1 METTLLKPL
10 LRGLWLG
17 CALLG
22 AAGGAAA
29 EDWPNRPIRLIVP
42 FLPGTSPD
50 STARALADVMAPVLR
65 QPIVIENKAGAAGN
79 LGAQAAA
86 RAAPDGYTWVYASST
101 MAGAMHMYR
110 KPGFDVL
117 KDFALVGRISTADV
131 LVVAPAD
138 SGLRSARDLVERARK
153 EPGRLT
159 YASGGIGT
167 PAHLGAEMM
176 LSVGHAQATHVP
188 FKGASESLNAVIGRQ
203 VDFALTI
210 LSVSLPQVKA
220 GKVTALAV
228 TGPRRNSAL
237 PDVPTLA
244 EQGLPGVDLVSFG
257 GLAVPAGTP
266 APIVRRINEA
276 LHEALARPEIRA
288 YLDRLGVQPAPSGA
302 QEFADDM
309 KAEMARTEKM
319 MKAAKLDPQ

>member
-1 METTLLKPL
+1 LLKPL

-17 CALLG
+17 CALLA
-22 AAGGAAA
+22 AAGANAQ
-29 EDWPNRPIRLIVP
+29 DWPSRPIRLIVP

-50 STARALADVMAPVLR
+50 SSARALAEAMAPMFR
-65 QPIVIENKAGAAGN
+65 QPIVVENKAGAAGN

-86 RAAPDGYTWVYASST
+86 RSAPDGYTWVYAAST
-101 MAGAMHMYR
+101 MAGAMRMYR
-110 KPGFDVL
+110 KPGYDVL

-131 LVVAPAD
+131 VVVAPAD
-138 SGLRSARDLVERARK
+138 SGLRTARDLIERARK
-153 EPGRLT
+153 EPGKLSF
-159 YASGGIGT
+159 ASGGIGT

-228 TGPRRNSAL
+228 TGPRRNAAL
-237 PDVPTLA
+237 PEVPTLA
-244 EQGLPGVDLVSFG
+244 EQGLPGVDLTSFG

-266 APIVRRINEA
+266 APIVRRIGEA
-276 LHEALARPEIRA
+276 LREALARPEIKA
-288 YLDRLGVQPAPSGA
+288 YLERLGVQPAPNSPE
-302 QEFADDM
+302 QFAEDM
-309 KAEMARTEKM
+309 KVEIARTEKM
-319 MKAAKLDPQ
+319 MKAAKLEPQ